1 VSSPQASSDS
11 DVLARKPRR
20 PPLFRLAAILAVLGL
35 VLSVGGA
42 WKVRQ
47 LERKQLTERFSRI
60 VQTDL
65 SFIGTV
71 IQRHESA
78 LFALRVQFGT
88 SGRVTREEFRLAV
101 EDLRK
106 HSPTFSLFEWVP
118 VVSEA
123 ERDAFEA
130 AVQREGFDQ
139 FALFDKADD
148 GRTVPAAPRPEHWPV
163 LYAEPLG
170 GNEMVLGYD
179 LAAGPTVADIGIAR
193 DSGETRLTRPRPLL
207 QEKAGRRSVIAILPV
222 YAPRMPQ
229 ETVAQRRAAFRGVVE
244 GISEVGEVFKEV
256 YEERAEVAYDFT
268 VILPGEEAVGP
279 ELMFYRSA
287 RATDGANAGPPTL
300 TPAEGEFAI
309 NRLTPVGQRTW
320 LFHFAATPEWIRKN
334 TPRTPLLTLLIGLLA
349 TVVTSGILVVAGRQT
364 QSVEAKVRRR
374 TLELRA
380 ANERLEQEA
389 RERSV
394 VERSLRDSEQSLVEA
409 QRIARLGR
417 WESVP
422 ATGRL
427 LWSAE
432 TFRIFG
438 VSPEVF
444 QPSIEAFYALVHP
457 DDRAHLR
464 EQVQAALQLGIPYR
478 LIHRSVLADGSVRH
492 LQENAELVRDP
503 ADGSAR
509 LIGTVLDVTER
520 QLAENALASE
530 RNLLRTLLDAIP
542 DPIVVKDREARYV
555 LLNLAN
561 ARALRVPDRAQA
573 VGKTDAEYWPAE
585 QAELQA
591 ADDRAV
597 MASGRAVIN
606 REEFISNQ
614 APGWYLTNKIPL
626 RDERG
631 SITGLISISRDIT
644 DRRRMLEELEREHAL
659 LRTLIDTLPD
669 FVYVKD
675 RAGRYVLTNT
685 ANLGLLGGRPMEEV
699 IGKTIHDLFPAEH
712 ARLYEEDDR
721 RVLDH
726 GEFIINREHPMRFP
740 GGRDGWV
747 LTTKVPIRE
756 RDGRISAVFGVSRD
770 ITENKRLQ
778 LERAEMDRRINQS
791 QKLESLGALAGGVA
805 HDFNN
810 ILTIILNNATLA
822 KGQAADP
829 ALFDECLGQIE
840 HAAARAAHL
849 CNQMLAYSGRG
860 QFVIQP
866 IRLADLV
873 EDTLPLLRSGVT
885 RKAQL
890 DVMAEPCEAVAQADV
905 TQIRQ
910 IVLNLVINA
919 SDALGDTPGTIRIT
933 TGLMHA
939 GTDYLRETILATDL
953 VPGDFVFL
961 EVADT
966 GCGMSPETV
975 AKIFEPFFTTKFAGR
990 GLGLAAVLGIVR
1002 GHRGAIRVD
1011 SQPGRGTT
1019 FRLLLPAV
1027 HGVAPRAL
1035 GRPSEPLVSARVTGK
1050 ILVVDD
1056 EEFIRSVLCRS
1067 LGKVGFETVAA
1078 ASGREAISL
1087 LATNR
1092 NSIAAVLLDLTMPQ
1106 MDGQQTF
1113 EELRKLHPTLPV
1125 LLMSGF
1131 SELEATAR
1139 FAGQGLAGFIQKPF
1153 ETVALVEQ
1161 LRLVIQGRAK

>member
-1 VSSPQASSDS
+1 MSSPQASSDS
-11 DVLARKPRR
+11 DVLARKPRQ
-20 PPLFRLAAILAVLGL
+20 PPLFRLATALGLLGL

-42 WKVRQ
+42 WKVQQ
-47 LERKQLTERFSRI
+47 LEREQLKERFERI
-60 VQTDL
+60 VQTDFA
-65 SFIGTV
+65 FISTV
-71 IQRHESA
+71 IQRHESS
-78 LFALRVQFGT
+78 LFALRVLFSTG
-88 SGRVTREEFRLAV
+88 GGVTREEFRLAV
-101 EDLRK
+101 QDLK
-106 HSPTFSLFEWVP
+106 TNGPTFSVFEWIP
-118 VVSEA
+118 VVPEA
-123 ERDAFEA
+123 ERAAFEQA
-130 AVQREGFDQ
+130 ARRDGLPQ
-139 FALFDKADD
+139 FALFDKTPD
-148 GRTVPAAPRPEHWPV
+148 GVRVPAARRPEHWPI
-163 LYAEPLG
+163 LYVEPMA
-170 GNEMVLGYD
+170 GNEAALGYD
-179 LAAGPTVADIGIAR
+179 LAAGPTVGDIAVAR
-193 DSGETRLTRPRPLL
+193 DSGDTRLSRPLPL
-207 QEKAGRRSVIAILPV
+207 VQATNNLKSVIAILPV
-222 YAPRMPQ
+222 YAAKAPR

-244 GISEVGEVFKEV
+244 GISHVSDVFNEV
-256 YEERAEVAYDFT
+256 YQQRSEVAYDFT
-268 VILPGEEAVGP
+268 VVLPQEGVADP
-279 ELMFYRSA
+279 ELLFFRP
-287 RATDGANAGPPTL
+287 ATGLVAGGSQPPSL

-309 NRLTPVGQRTW
+309 SRLAPIGQRTW
-320 LFHFAATPEWIRKN
+320 LFHFAATPEWIRRN
-334 TPRTPLLTLLIGLLA
+334 TPRTPILTLLVGLLA
-349 TVVTSGILVVAGRQT
+349 TAVTSGILVVAGRQT

-389 RERSV
+389 RERSA

-427 LWSAE
+427 IWSAE

-478 LIHRSVLADGSVRH
+478 LVHRSVLADGSVRH

-503 ADGSAR
+503 ADGSVR

-520 QLAENALASE
+520 QQAENALASE

-542 DPIVVKDREARYV
+542 DPIVVKDRESRYL

-561 ARALRVPDRAQA
+561 ARALQVPDRALA
-573 VGKTDAEYWPAE
+573 IGKTDADFQPAE
-585 QAELQA
+585 QAERQA

-597 MASGRAVIN
+597 MASGQAVIN
-606 REEFISNQ
+606 REEFISND

-631 SITGLISISRDIT
+631 NITGLISISRDIT
-644 DRRRMLEELEREHAL
+644 DRRRMLEALEREHAL

-675 RAGRYVLTNT
+675 QAGRYLLTNT

-740 GGRDGWV
+740 GGRHGWV

-756 RDGRISAVFGVSRD
+756 RDGRITAVFGVSRD

-778 LERAEMDRRINQS
+778 LERAEMDKRINQS

-822 KGQAADP
+822 KSYAHDP
-829 ALFDECLGQIE
+829 VLFDECLGQIE

-866 IRLADLV
+866 IRLADLID
-873 EDTLPLLRSGVT
+873 DTLPLLRSGVS

-890 DVMAEPCEAVAQADV
+890 EVVAEPCDAVAQADV

-910 IVLNLVINA
+910 IILNLVINA
-919 SDALGDTPGTIRIT
+919 SDALGDSPGSIRIR
-933 TGLMHA
+933 TGLMRA
-939 GTDYLRETILATDL
+939 NADYLRATTLSPDL
-953 VPGDFVFL
+953 EPGEFVFL

-966 GCGMSPETV
+966 GCGMSAETV

-1011 SQPGRGTT
+1011 SEPGRGTT

-1027 HGVAPRAL
+1027 HGVVPRPLA
-1035 GRPSEPLVSARVTGK
+1035 RPVEAIVPVKLAGK

-1067 LGKVGFETVAA
+1067 LGKVGFETVSA
-1078 ASGREAISL
+1078 ASGSEAIGL
-1087 LATNR
+1087 LAQNP
-1092 NSIAAVLLDLTMPQ
+1092 SAIAAVLLDLTMPR

-1113 EELRKLHPTLPV
+1113 EELRKIHPTLPV

-1131 SELEATAR
+1131 SELEATSR

-1161 LRLVIQGRAK
+1161 LRLVIQGTAK

>member
-1 VSSPQASSDS
+1 MA
-11 DVLARKPRR
+11 LG
-20 PPLFRLAAILAVLGL
+20 LLGL

-42 WKVRQ
+42 WKVQQ
-47 LERKQLTERFSRI
+47 LEREQLKERFGRI
-60 VQTDL
+60 VQTDFA
-65 SFIGTV
+65 FIHTV
-71 IQRHESA
+71 IQRHESS
-78 LFALRVQFGT
+78 LFALRLQFSTG
-88 SGRVTREEFRLAV
+88 GGVNREEFRLAV
-101 EDLRK
+101 DDLK
-106 HSPTFSLFEWVP
+106 KNGPAFSVFEWIP
-118 VVSEA
+118 VVNESD
-123 ERDAFEA
+123 RDAFEA
-130 AVQREGFDQ
+130 AIRREGLTEFT
-139 FALFDKADD
+139 LFDKSPE
-148 GRTVPAAPRPEHWPV
+148 GNRIPAARRPEHWPI
-163 LYAEPLG
+163 LYAEPLA
-170 GNEMVLGYD
+170 GNESALGLD
-179 LAAGPTVADIGIAR
+179 LAGGPTAIDIGIAR
-193 DSGETRLTRPRPLL
+193 DSGETRLTRPLPLF
-207 QEKAGRRSVIAILPV
+207 QETNGRKSVIAIMPV
-222 YAPRMPQ
+222 YEPKLPL
-229 ETVAQRRAAFRGVVE
+229 ETVAQRRAAFRGAVE
-244 GISEVGEVFKEV
+244 GITQVREVFNEV
-256 YEERAEVAYDFT
+256 YEGRPEVAYDFT
-268 VILPGEEAVGP
+268 VVLPQEGGANP
-279 ELMFYRSA
+279 ELLFLRPAKGLAADSSQ
-287 RATDGANAGPPTL
+287 PPAL
-300 TPAEGEFAI
+300 NPIEGEFAI
-309 NRLTPVGQRTW
+309 SRLAAIGQRTW
-320 LFHFAATPEWIRKN
+320 LFHFAATPEWIRRN
-334 TPRTPLLTLLIGLLA
+334 TPRTPILTLLFGLLA
-349 TVVTSGILVVAGRQT
+349 TAVTSGILVVAGRQT

-389 RERSV
+389 RERSA

-427 LWSAE
+427 FWSAE

-478 LIHRSVLADGSVRH
+478 LVHRSVLADGSIRH

-503 ADGSAR
+503 ADGSVR

-520 QLAENALASE
+520 QQAENALASE

-542 DPIVVKDREARYV
+542 DPIVVKDRESRYV

-561 ARALRVPDRAQA
+561 ARALQVPDRALA
-573 VGKTDAEYWPAE
+573 VGKTDADFQPAE
-585 QAELQA
+585 QAERQA

-597 MASGRAVIN
+597 MASGQPVIN
-606 REEFISNQ
+606 REEFISND

-631 SITGLISISRDIT
+631 NVTGLISISRDIT
-644 DRRRMLEELEREHAL
+644 DRRRMLEALEREHAL

-675 RAGRYVLTNT
+675 QAGRYLLTNT

-756 RDGRISAVFGVSRD
+756 RDGRITAVFGVSRD

-778 LERAEMDRRINQS
+778 AERAEMDRRINQS

-822 KGQAADP
+822 KGHAHDP
-829 ALFDECLGQIE
+829 VLFDECLGQIE

-873 EDTLPLLRSGVT
+873 DDTLPLLRSGVS

-890 DVMAEPCEAVAQADV
+890 EVVAEPCDAVAQADV

-910 IVLNLVINA
+910 IILNLVINA
-919 SDALGDTPGTIRIT
+919 SDALGDSPGSIRIR
-933 TGLMHA
+933 TGLMRA
-939 GTDYLRETILATDL
+939 DADYLRATTLSPDL
-953 VPGDFVFL
+953 EPGAGEFVFL

-966 GCGMSPETV
+966 GCGMSAETV

-1002 GHRGAIRVD
+1002 GHHGAIRVD

-1027 HGVAPRAL
+1027 HGVAPR
-1035 GRPSEPLVSARVTGK
+1035 PLVRPVEAIVPVKVAGK

-1067 LGKVGFETVAA
+1067 LGKVGFETVSA
-1078 ASGREAISL
+1078 ASGSEAIAL
-1087 LATNR
+1087 LAENP
-1092 NSIAAVLLDLTMPQ
+1092 SAIAAVLLDLTMPR

-1113 EELRKLHPTLPV
+1113 EELRKIHPTLPV

-1131 SELEATAR
+1131 SELEATSR

-1161 LRLVIQGRAK
+1161 LRLVIQGTAK